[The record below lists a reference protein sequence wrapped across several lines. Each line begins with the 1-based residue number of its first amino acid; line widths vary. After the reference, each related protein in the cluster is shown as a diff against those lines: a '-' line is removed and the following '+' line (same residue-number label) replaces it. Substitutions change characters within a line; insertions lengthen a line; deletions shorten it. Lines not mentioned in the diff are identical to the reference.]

1 MNLFFAKSYN
11 YALYINII
19 IWSNIISTD
28 GMKNEFAAPQEEDAI
43 SNEENTSM
51 KQDSNSNQEIDDEK
65 PPTLSKLSG
74 KY

>member
-11 YALYINII
+11 YALYIKSK

-28 GMKNEFAAPQEEDAI
+28 GMRKEFTPPQEEDAT

-65 PPTLSKLSG
+65 PPTPSKLSG

>member
-1 MNLFFAKSYN
+1 
-11 YALYINII
+11 
-19 IWSNIISTD
+19 
-28 GMKNEFAAPQEEDAI
+28 MKNEFAAPQEEDAI